1 MHNYRRES
9 NPFHWQINIT
19 NLVQLYNGILFGL
32 KKEGNSDNIYGSM
45 IEPRGQDTNGNM
57 SVSKMKILYD
67 STNMRYLEQSNLQGQ
82 EVKWWTMD
90 YGVGE
95 TAEMLFKGYTVPVFQ
110 DEEFWRLVV
119 QQYDCN

>member
-95 TAEMLFKGYTVPVFQ
+95 TAEMLFKGYRVLFLQ
-110 DEEFWRLVV
+110 DKLFLRLVM
-119 QQYDCN
+119 QQCKCT